1 MWTMS
6 NAQALVVVAVVV
18 VVVALL
24 ADRKRCLCAQQI
36 NATSVDRQRCGG
48 ANSMR
53 IFVRYPGRGF

>member
-24 ADRKRCLCAQQI
+24 ADRKRCLCAQLLI
-36 NATSVDRQRCGG
+36 FAGTYVLAAR
-48 ANSMR
+48 NSA
-53 IFVRYPGRGF
+53 